1 MPGFLVDE
9 LKEYVAMLYDPKPD
23 DRIFKITKSN
33 LSKVFHNL
41 SEEAGLDRITVHGLR
56 HSHVS
61 LLINK
66 KYDIFEVSKRIGHKS
81 IKTTQDIYGHLFDE
95 VQRTIANDLDYMSE
109 KRVDNHNRFRSLTVA
124 FRASPEEN
132 EQINVAV
139 SLSGLSKQ
147 DYIISKLLDRTI
159 HVQGNCKVHRAVYD
173 RLSEVLAEL
182 QRIQSGDQVNDELL
196 DNISL
201 ITNLVDHLYIK
212 TNL

>member
-1 MPGFLVDE
+1 
-9 LKEYVAMLYDPKPD
+9 
-23 DRIFKITKSN
+23 
-33 LSKVFHNL
+33 
-41 SEEAGLDRITVHGLR
+41 
-56 HSHVS
+56 
-61 LLINK
+61 
-66 KYDIFEVSKRIGHKS
+66 
-81 IKTTQDIYGHLFDE
+81 
-95 VQRTIANDLDYMSE
+95 MSE
-109 KRVDNHNRFRSLTVA
+109 KVDVSRSARWVSFSEKNERSRCRF
-124 FRASPEEN
+124 
-132 EQINVAV
+132 
-139 SLSGLSKQ
+139 LSGLSKQ

>member
-1 MPGFLVDE
+1 
-9 LKEYVAMLYDPKPD
+9 
-23 DRIFKITKSN
+23 
-33 LSKVFHNL
+33 
-41 SEEAGLDRITVHGLR
+41 
-56 HSHVS
+56 
-61 LLINK
+61 
-66 KYDIFEVSKRIGHKS
+66 
-81 IKTTQDIYGHLFDE
+81 
-95 VQRTIANDLDYMSE
+95 MSE

-173 RLSEVLAEL
+173 RLTEVLTEL
-182 QRIQSGDQVNDELL
+182 QRIQDGSQIGDELM

-201 ITNLVDHLYIK
+201 IANLVDRLYIK
-212 TNL
+212 TNV